1 MRRAVLGSRL
11 LVLVAAVLGAELL
24 SAGIGARGA
33 DYSVVHPFGD
43 GPLADAVDFVV
54 SPLVRWDAR
63 WYLQIAQH
71 GYQPELESIRGER
84 AFFPLYPL
92 IVRALGGFAG
102 AGAAVIAAIAVSL
115 AAFAAG
121 LRLLHRLAAL
131 DLGPRGADATVLL
144 MAFAPAAYFFSA
156 PYTEGLFLLVT
167 VGAFLAA
174 RQGRWAL
181 AGVAAALA
189 SATRPTGALLIVP
202 LAILYLYGPR
212 ADREPTAARGPGWRA
227 LLPRHRPRADV
238 LWLALAPVGVVAYS
252 LYLRHSIG
260 DALAW
265 QHIQPL
271 FGRTSAEWPTE
282 ALRQAAD
289 AAVHALKGDGAD
301 TYRGPILVETA
312 FLALAVAALV
322 GTFRRLPFAYGVYL
336 LGTLV
341 LALYSPAH
349 SDPLRS
355 LPRLL
360 LPAFPLT
367 MWLATWTERRG
378 ITRPVAAVSAVL
390 LVLLTA
396 AFASWRP
403 YV

>member
-1 MRRAVLGSRL
+1 VRRAFVGSRL
-11 LVLVAAVLGAELL
+11 LVLVAAILGAELL
-24 SAGIGARGA
+24 SAGIGTRGA
-33 DYSVVHPFGD
+33 DYSIVHPFGA
-43 GPLADAVDFVV
+43 GAIADALDFVV
-54 SPLVRWDAR
+54 SPIVRWDAR
-63 WYLQIAQH
+63 WYIEIAQH
-71 GYQPELESIRGER
+71 GYRPELESIRGER

-92 IVRALGGFAG
+92 MVRALGGFAG
-102 AGAAVIAAIAVSL
+102 AGAAVIAAIVVSL
-115 AAFAAG
+115 AAFGAG

-131 DLGPRGADATVLL
+131 DLGPGGADATVML

-189 SATRPTGALLIVP
+189 SGTRPTGALLVVP

-212 ADREPTAARGPGWRA
+212 ADREPAAARDSGWRA
-227 LLPRHRPRADV
+227 LLPRHPPRPDV

-252 LYLRHSIG
+252 LYLRHSVG
-260 DALAW
+260 DAFAW
-265 QHIQPL
+265 QHVQPL

-282 ALRQAAD
+282 ALRQAGD
-289 AAVHALKGDGAD
+289 AAVHAVKGDGVDA
-301 TYRGPILVETA
+301 YRGPILVETA
-312 FLALAVAALV
+312 YLGLAAAAVV

-336 LGTLV
+336 VATLV

-349 SDPLRS
+349 DDPLRS

-367 MWLATWTERRG
+367 MWLASWTERRG
-378 ITRPVAAVSAVL
+378 ITRPVVALSAVA

-396 AFASWRP
+396 GFASWRP